1 MILQYIQYLFIIN
14 LLTLKKYSSRDT
26 FPLSQRFASQFLFK
40 SDQLLITVLSSLFRI
55 SVDLHD
61 VLEIDPKKMVV
72 RVEPCV
78 TIGKLQATS
87 AQVCDLA

>member
-1 MILQYIQYLFIIN
+1 M
-14 LLTLKKYSSRDT
+14 
-26 FPLSQRFASQFLFK
+26 
-40 SDQLLITVLSSLFRI
+40 VLSSLFRI

-78 TIGKLQATS
+78 TIGKLQ
-87 AQVCDLA
+87 

>member
-1 MILQYIQYLFIIN
+1 M
-14 LLTLKKYSSRDT
+14 
-26 FPLSQRFASQFLFK
+26 
-40 SDQLLITVLSSLFRI
+40 VLSSLFRI

-78 TIGKLQATS
+78 TIGKLQVTS
-87 AQVCDLA
+87 VQVCDLSERDSLRKLVNYVEGLKKFNLQVPYFLRTLIA